1 MVMPPD
7 PWTAF
12 DTPLVVPNPGRVRY
26 EKEKLSHPA
35 VTLNQRQQDLVLQ
48 SVRETCKHR
57 QWPLWAVHVRTNH
70 AHVVLQSPQPP
81 EKCLITLKAYAT
93 RCLRKNFQEKEWSQ
107 VWTRHGS
114 TLPVEDRVGR
124 KRNRLCHPPAG
135 RPSQCLGKQGK
146 IGNYSPSFSKI
157 RAAHVSKRSVVR
169 INTHRLLTCAALI
182 KI

>member
-1 MVMPPD
+1 VCGSEKQPLAYLLTFSTYGNHFHGD
-7 PWTAF
+7 ATGSVNRGHTAF

-57 QWPLWAVHVRTNH
+57 QWPLWAVQVRTNH

-114 TLPVEDRVGR
+114 TRYL
-124 KRNRLCHPPAG
+124 
-135 RPSQCLGKQGK
+135 
-146 IGNYSPSFSKI
+146 
-157 RAAHVSKRSVVR
+157 
-169 INTHRLLTCAALI
+169 
-182 KI
+182 

>member
-57 QWPLWAVHVRTNH
+57 QWPLWAVQVRTNH

-93 RCLRKNFQEKEWSQ
+93 RWLRKNFLEKEWSQ

-114 TLPVEDRVGR
+114 TRYLWKIESVENAIDYAIRQQGD
-124 KRNRLCHPPAG
+124 P
-135 RPSQCLGKQGK
+135 LGVWENKE
-146 IGNYSPSFSKI
+146 
-157 RAAHVSKRSVVR
+157 RSE
-169 INTHRLLTCAALI
+169 TTLLAFQKSEPRT
-182 KI
+182 